1 MMHINYKIIEANETH
16 VDGICK
22 IEKECFIHPWSEN
35 SVLQRIND
43 ENSKV
48 YVAVSDDF
56 DKKVIGWAGFQNIC
70 KEGYIDNIAVTK
82 EMRNNGIATALIE
95 EMIKYAEKELE
106 FLTLEVRKSN
116 ENAIHLYEKTG
127 FDRVGERKNYYTEPK
142 ENAVIMTRRTN
153 RFG

>member
-1 MMHINYKIIEANETH
+1 M
-16 VDGICK
+16 
-22 IEKECFIHPWSEN
+22 
-35 SVLQRIND
+35 QRIND

-70 KEGYIDNIAVTK
+70 KECYIDNIAVTK

-142 ENAVIMTRRTN
+142 ENAIIMTRHTK
-153 RFG
+153 RFV